1 VKNLTK
7 NLYLALTFVCVIALI
22 VFIIQLI
29 VLNTGVEPREP
40 GQTVSGGSQGGEDP
54 DSGADGEDPD
64 DEGENGESE
73 GEGPNQ
79 PIPRPPPQGTRREI
93 RVAANTNLVIY
104 AREELFDFTVNELDW
119 LFEYTGVG
127 AASLEIS
134 FIDVSTRGITAEAE
148 AFLNNRSGSSES
160 VSGGELAIQGSG
172 IIGYHVSVRHTG
184 INYEAYEAWI
194 HDMENT
200 DLALVFLII
209 YQNDEQRDALYE
221 VLSTMD
227 IVDME

>member
-7 NLYLALTFVCVIALI
+7 NLYLALTFACVIALI

-40 GQTVSGGSQGGEDP
+40 GQTVSGGPQGETDP
-54 DSGADGEDPD
+54 DSDTDGEDPD

-93 RVAANTNLVIY
+93 RVAGDTNLVIY

-148 AFLNNRSGSSES
+148 AFLNSRSGSSES

-172 IIGYHVSVRHTG
+172 IIGYQVSVRHAG
-184 INYEAYEAWI
+184 ISYEAWI

-200 DLALVFLII
+200 DLALVFLIN

-227 IVDME
+227 IADME